1 MEGTKMSEKKKTCLI
16 KILGLVLIAVVSIF
30 ILAQTIP
37 KSFIVRN
44 SFKSLDKSK
53 NTVMAMTGVTLGV
66 SSVVALIPGQSESPV
81 VQDLVTIDK
90 YLVFILVVIYV
101 ERMIAVVGPGLAF
114 RLLIPA
120 ACVLG
125 IAAILFHKKAVKK
138 LAVQITILGLALAF
152 VIPVGTSC
160 SDLACGEYL
169 KYVDTTISSSKDNT
183 SKIKNNINDSSD
195 DKNVLEKIGSAL
207 QTAANGVA
215 NVMEKINNMVRK
227 FINSVAILL
236 VSTFLVPLIIAIF
249 FVWLLK
255 QVFNIDLQKEGT
267 KVKDKL
273 EKDLAAE
280 KELIRKEK
288 KSAEKEKK
296 IVDKE

>member
-1 MEGTKMSEKKKTCLI
+1 
-16 KILGLVLIAVVSIF
+16 
-30 ILAQTIP
+30 
-37 KSFIVRN
+37 
-44 SFKSLDKSK
+44 
-53 NTVMAMTGVTLGV
+53 
-66 SSVVALIPGQSESPV
+66 
-81 VQDLVTIDK
+81 
-90 YLVFILVVIYV
+90 
-101 ERMIAVVGPGLAF
+101 
-114 RLLIPA
+114 
-120 ACVLG
+120 
-125 IAAILFHKKAVKK
+125 
-138 LAVQITILGLALAF
+138 
-152 VIPVGTSC
+152 
-160 SDLACGEYL
+160 
-169 KYVDTTISSSKDNT
+169 
-183 SKIKNNINDSSD
+183 
-195 DKNVLEKIGSAL
+195 
-207 QTAANGVA
+207 
-215 NVMEKINNMVRK
+215 MVRK